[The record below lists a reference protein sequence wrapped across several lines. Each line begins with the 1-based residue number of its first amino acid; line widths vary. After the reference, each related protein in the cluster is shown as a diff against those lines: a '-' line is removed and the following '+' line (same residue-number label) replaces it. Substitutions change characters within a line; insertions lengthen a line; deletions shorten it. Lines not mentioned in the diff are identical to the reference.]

1 MNHKYT
7 KKISC
12 SNCLQCSKKIVNE
25 VEEKLNIKLMA
36 RNDKDTVNGFI
47 NIIHAKNNHQI
58 EVHIY
63 EKDESS
69 GKNHLTTFKKPS
81 KMPKQS
87 DFK

>member
-36 RNDKDTVNGFI
+36 RKETDVVNGFI
-47 NIIHAKNNHQI
+47 NILHDDPHII
-58 EVHIY
+58 EITLY
-63 EKDESS
+63 DKDESS
-69 GKNHLTTFKKPS
+69 NNKHKSTFKKPKTKES
-81 KMPKQS
+81 ELKKL
-87 DFK
+87 